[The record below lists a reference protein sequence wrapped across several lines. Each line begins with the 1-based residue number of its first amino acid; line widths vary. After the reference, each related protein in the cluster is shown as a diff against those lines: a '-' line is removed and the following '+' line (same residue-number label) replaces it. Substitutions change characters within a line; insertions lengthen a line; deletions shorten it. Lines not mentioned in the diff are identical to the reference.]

1 MKADY
6 FYGEQAEQFSFYRIP
21 KALFTQERFKCIST
35 EAKIL
40 YGILLDRMSLSKRN
54 GWLDEDGRVFIVF
67 TLDEIKES
75 MGCADQKA
83 VKLLAELDDKADLIE
98 RRRQGLGRP
107 NIIYVKN
114 FVAGATDNGSKL
126 PESQHKNCENHNSGA
141 LKITDQELPKSHS
154 NKTDKSKTE
163 ISETDIYPILSEQIT
178 NHGRETTDRMGSD
191 AIERQRFRFI
201 LEENLELDTLLENN
215 PTDRDTIREIVEL
228 MLDTICSKRKI
239 IRVAKDDK
247 PHEVVKDQFL
257 KIHAEH
263 IEYVLKSMHE
273 SPGRIRNIKQYLLT
287 ALYNAPLTMS
297 SYFDALVRS
306 DMADGVI

>member
-1 MKADY
+1 MKSDY

-98 RRRQGLGRP
+98 RRRQGLGKP

-114 FVAGATDNGSKL
+114 FVAGATDNSLKL
-126 PESQHKNCENHNSGA
+126 SESQFKNCENHNSGA
-141 LKITDQELPKSHS
+141 LKIADQELPKSHS

>member
-1 MKADY
+1 MKPDY

-40 YGILLDRMSLSKRN
+40 YGILLDRMSLSKHN

-67 TLDEIKES
+67 TLDEV
-75 MGCADQKA
+75 MDALGCADQKA
-83 VKLLAELDDKADLIE
+83 TRLMTELEFKVGLIE
-98 RRRQGLGRP
+98 RKRQGLGKP

-114 FVAGATDNGSKL
+114 FVDSIEIECGSDA
-126 PESQHKNCENHNSGA
+126 ESRIKSRENHDSGTV
-141 LKITDQELPKSHS
+141 KITNQESRKSRC
-154 NKTDKSKTE
+154 NKTDKSKTD
-163 ISETDIYPILSEQIT
+163 ISETDIYPILSERSAD
-178 NHGRETTDRMGSD
+178 HGRETTNRMGSD

-228 MLDTICSKRKI
+228 LLDTIGSKRKI

-247 PHEVVKDQFL
+247 PHEVVKDQLL
-257 KIHAEH
+257 KLHAEH

-297 SYFDALVRS
+297 NYFDALVRS

>member
-1 MKADY
+1 MKPDY

-98 RRRQGLGRP
+98 RRRQGLGKP

-126 PESQHKNCENHNSGA
+126 SESKFKNCENHNSGT

-154 NKTDKSKTE
+154 NKTDKSKTD

-228 MLDTICSKRKI
+228 MLDTICSKRKS

-247 PHEVVKDQFL
+247 PHEVVKDQLL
-257 KIHAEH
+257 KLHAEH

-297 SYFDALVRS
+297 NYFDALVRS